1 MDPIRLLLPKGRL
14 LPGVCD
20 VLSRVG
26 ITFEYTSDRD
36 YKPRVIS
43 EANAF
48 TARVVKPRAIPQLLA
63 LEQFDVGFVGCDI
76 TLEADYESVKILLE
90 LELNRVELVVAVA
103 KGQEDLLVN
112 PPKRPLVIATEY
124 ESLAHR
130 WAMRR
135 GLAHICVQTYGSTEG
150 YAPDIADIVF
160 DCCETGKT
168 IEANG
173 LVIIDRLM
181 KSSTSLVANP
191 FQYSDDKRRRVLA
204 FTNQLQGV
212 LPCV

>member
-1 MDPIRLLLPKGRL
+1 METLRLLLPKGRL
-14 LPGVCD
+14 FSQVTD
-20 VLSRVG
+20 ILSRTG
-26 ITFEYTSDRD
+26 LTFHFAHERD
-36 YKPRVIS
+36 YKPGVRS
-43 EANAF
+43 DAG
-48 TARVVKPRAIPQLLA
+48 TYSARVVKPRAIPQLLA
-63 LEQFDVGFVGCDI
+63 LEQFDIGFVGCDI
-76 TLEADYESVKILLE
+76 VHEADYDSVEILLN
-90 LELNRVELVVAVA
+90 LCLNTVELVVAVA
-103 KGQEDLLVN
+103 RGQEDLLLH

-130 WAMRR
+130 WAMQR

-181 KSSTSLVANP
+181 KSSTCLVGNTS
-191 FQYSDDKRRRVLA
+191 QMSHSKRIAVQTLIDQLKKELA
-204 FTNQLQGV
+204 Q
-212 LPCV
+212 

>member
-1 MDPIRLLLPKGRL
+1 MKAIHLLLPKGRL
-14 LPGVCD
+14 LPGVAD
-20 VLSRVG
+20 LLSR
-26 ITFEYTSDRD
+26 IDIEFKYKNDRD
-36 YKPRVIS
+36 YKPIVRS
-43 EANAF
+43 GTGAY

-63 LEQFDVGFVGCDI
+63 LEQFDVGFVGRDI
-76 TLEADYESVKILLE
+76 VSEADYEPVEILLD
-90 LELNRVELVVAVA
+90 LGLNSVELVVAVA
-103 KGQEDLLVN
+103 KGQEEILSN

-130 WAMRR
+130 WAMQR

-160 DCCETGKT
+160 DCCETGNT

-181 KSSTSLVANP
+181 KSSTCLVANRNHMDHG
-191 FQYSDDKRRRVLA
+191 QMVLLELLIR
-204 FTNQLQGV
+204 QLQREV
-212 LPCV
+212 S